1 MAMRRY
7 TTGSCNSQ
15 SGLSRANWLPMAN
28 SPFSSSSGQRRT
40 QTIAKSRS
48 DKTGVRAASGDA
60 LRSTRSRRTAG
71 YLAKKGG
78 LMAPFYFLGKVGYTY
93 MHDLILMWYRIM
105 HIGAIVE
112 YRRRRLGLTQEE
124 LAERSGLS
132 QAQVSRLESGKS
144 KNITIESLRSIA
156 RVL

>member
-1 MAMRRY
+1 
-7 TTGSCNSQ
+7 
-15 SGLSRANWLPMAN
+15 
-28 SPFSSSSGQRRT
+28 
-40 QTIAKSRS
+40 
-48 DKTGVRAASGDA
+48 
-60 LRSTRSRRTAG
+60 
-71 YLAKKGG
+71 
-78 LMAPFYFLGKVGYTY
+78 MAPFYFLGKVGYTY

-144 KNITIESLRSIA
+144 KNITIESLRRIA
-156 RVL
+156 RILGCSAADLLLEEDKQGSKQDREDLSNEALAARIKALEARLERMEAA